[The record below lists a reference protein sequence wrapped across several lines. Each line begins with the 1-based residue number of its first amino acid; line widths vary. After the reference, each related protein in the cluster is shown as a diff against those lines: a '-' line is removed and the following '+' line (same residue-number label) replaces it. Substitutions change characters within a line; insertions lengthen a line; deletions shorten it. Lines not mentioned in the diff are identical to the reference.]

1 MNTFYYKLLETFYK
15 KPRSTAY
22 LKKKFK
28 KIRLDRLTDAIE
40 YLEDTLMIEEASR
53 PELEALENG
62 LPLPESVT
70 AGPDELTGTY
80 FITEDGRQT
89 VEERKE
95 ENFRFYFP
103 FVVATAISLL
113 SLVISVI
120 SLAFA
125 LAGY

>member
-15 KPRSTAY
+15 KPLSTAY

-40 YLEDTLMIEEASR
+40 YLEDTLLIEEAAR

-80 FITEDGRQT
+80 FITEDGRQA

-103 FVVATAISLL
+103 FVVT
-113 SLVISVI
+113 SVI
-120 SLAFA
+120 SLFS
-125 LAGY
+125 LAVSILAIVMAVN

>member
-28 KIRLDRLTDAIE
+28 KIRLDRLTVAIE
-40 YLEDTLMIEEASR
+40 YLEDTLLIEEAAR

-80 FITEDGRQT
+80 FITEDGRQA

-103 FVVATAISLL
+103 FVVSSMISLF
-113 SLVISVI
+113 
-120 SLAFA
+120 SLAVSI
-125 LAGY
+125 LAIVMAVN

>member
-40 YLEDTLMIEEASR
+40 YLDKNSLIDEAAR

-103 FVVATAISLL
+103 FVVSSMISLF
-113 SLVISVI
+113 
-120 SLAFA
+120 SLAVSI
-125 LAGY
+125 LAIVMAIE

>member
-28 KIRLDRLTDAIE
+28 KIRLDRLTVAIE
-40 YLEDTLMIEEASR
+40 YLEDTLLIEEAAR

-80 FITEDGRQT
+80 FITEDGRQA

-103 FVVATAISLL
+103 FVVS
-113 SLVISVI
+113 SVI
-120 SLAFA
+120 SLFSLTVSI
-125 LAGY
+125 LAIVMAIE

>member
-40 YLEDTLMIEEASR
+40 YLDKNSLIDEAAR
-53 PELEALENG
+53 LELEALENG

-103 FVVATAISLL
+103 FVVSSMISLF
-113 SLVISVI
+113 
-120 SLAFA
+120 SLAVSI
-125 LAGY
+125 LAIVMAIE

>member
-103 FVVATAISLL
+103 FVVSSMISLF
-113 SLVISVI
+113 
-120 SLAFA
+120 SLAVSI
-125 LAGY
+125 LAIVMAIE

>member
-40 YLEDTLMIEEASR
+40 YLDKNSLIDEAAR

-103 FVVATAISLL
+103 FVVTSMISLF
-113 SLVISVI
+113 
-120 SLAFA
+120 SLAVSI
-125 LAGY
+125 LAIVMAIE

>member
-40 YLEDTLMIEEASR
+40 YLDKNSLIDEAAR

-103 FVVATAISLL
+103 FVVSSMISLF
-113 SLVISVI
+113 
-120 SLAFA
+120 SLAVSI
-125 LAGY
+125 LAIVMAVN

>member
-1 MNTFYYKLLETFYK
+1 MNTFYCKLLETFYK
-15 KPRSTAY
+15 KQRSTAY

-28 KIRLDRLTDAIE
+28 KIRTDRLTDAIE
-40 YLEDTLMIEEASR
+40 YLEDNLLIEEAAR

-80 FITEDGRQT
+80 FITEDGRQA

-103 FVVATAISLL
+103 FFVTSMISLF
-113 SLVISVI
+113 
-120 SLAFA
+120 SLAVSI
-125 LAGY
+125 LAIVMAVN

>member
-28 KIRLDRLTDAIE
+28 KIRLDRLTVAIE
-40 YLEDTLMIEEASR
+40 YLEDTLLIEEAAR

-80 FITEDGRQT
+80 FITEDGRQA

-103 FVVATAISLL
+103 FVVSSMISLF
-113 SLVISVI
+113 SLTVSI
-120 SLAFA
+120 LAIVMA
-125 LAGY
+125 IE

>member
-1 MNTFYYKLLETFYK
+1 MNTCYYKLLETFYK

-28 KIRLDRLTDAIE
+28 KIRLDRLTVAIE
-40 YLEDTLMIEEASR
+40 YLDKNSLIDEAAR

-103 FVVATAISLL
+103 FVVSSMISLF
-113 SLVISVI
+113 
-120 SLAFA
+120 SLAVSI
-125 LAGY
+125 LAIVMAIE

>member
-1 MNTFYYKLLETFYK
+1 MNIFYYKLLETFYK

-40 YLEDTLMIEEASR
+40 YLEDTLLIEEAAR

-80 FITEDGRQT
+80 FITEDGRQA

-103 FVVATAISLL
+103 FVVTSMISLF
-113 SLVISVI
+113 
-120 SLAFA
+120 SLAVSI
-125 LAGY
+125 LAIVMAVN

>member
-15 KPRSTAY
+15 KPCSTAY

-40 YLEDTLMIEEASR
+40 YLEDTLLIEEAAR

-80 FITEDGRQT
+80 FITEDGRQA

-103 FVVATAISLL
+103 FVVT
-113 SLVISVI
+113 SVI
-120 SLAFA
+120 SLFS
-125 LAGY
+125 LAVSILAIVMAVN

>member
-1 MNTFYYKLLETFYK
+1 MNTFYCKLLETFYK
-15 KPRSTAY
+15 KQRSTAY

-28 KIRLDRLTDAIE
+28 KIRTDRLTDAIE
-40 YLEDTLMIEEASR
+40 YLEDNLLIEEAAR

-80 FITEDGRQT
+80 FITEDGRQA

-103 FVVATAISLL
+103 FFVTSMISLF
-113 SLVISVI
+113 
-120 SLAFA
+120 SLAVSI
-125 LAGY
+125 LAIVMAVE

>member
-28 KIRLDRLTDAIE
+28 KIRPDRLTDAIE
-40 YLEDTLMIEEASR
+40 YLDKNALIDEAAL
-53 PELEALENG
+53 PELEALKSG
-62 LPLPESVT
+62 LPLPEHIS
-70 AGPDELTGTY
+70 ANPDELTGTY
-80 FITEDGRQT
+80 FITEDGRQA

-103 FVVATAISLL
+103 FVVTSMISLF
-113 SLVISVI
+113 
-120 SLAFA
+120 SLAVSV
-125 LAGY
+125 LAIVMAID

>member
-22 LKKKFK
+22 LKKKFR
-28 KIRLDRLTDAIE
+28 KIRPGRLTDALE
-40 YLEDTLMIEEASR
+40 CLEDNLLIEEASR
-53 PELEALENG
+53 PELEALKSG
-62 LPLPESVT
+62 LPLPESVS

-103 FVVATAISLL
+103 FVVTSVISLL
-113 SLVISVI
+113 SLAVSV
-120 SLAFA
+120 LAIVMA
-125 LAGY
+125 IE

>member
-1 MNTFYYKLLETFYK
+1 MNTFYYKLLGTFYK

-28 KIRLDRLTDAIE
+28 RIRPDRLTDAVD
-40 YLEDTLMIEEASR
+40 YLDKNSLIDEAAR
-53 PELEALENG
+53 PELEALKSG
-62 LPLPESVT
+62 LPLPESVS

-80 FITEDGRQT
+80 FITEDGRQA

-103 FVVATAISLL
+103 FVVTSVISLL
-113 SLVISVI
+113 SLAVSI
-120 SLAFA
+120 LAIIMTIE
-125 LAGY
+125 

>member
-40 YLEDTLMIEEASR
+40 YLEDTLLIEEAAR

-80 FITEDGRQT
+80 FITEDGRQA

-103 FVVATAISLL
+103 FVVSSMISLF
-113 SLVISVI
+113 
-120 SLAFA
+120 SLAVSI
-125 LAGY
+125 LAIVMAIE

>member
-40 YLEDTLMIEEASR
+40 YLEDTLLIEEAAR

-103 FVVATAISLL
+103 FVVSSMISLF
-113 SLVISVI
+113 
-120 SLAFA
+120 SLAVSI
-125 LAGY
+125 LAIVMAVN